1 MLIIRPTDPREEP
14 RNRLSAQQERVREL
28 SRKRLLW
35 NILIAAVP
43 IGIWLTGIFVRMGL
57 NPDSFASDAVGL
69 SALILQFSAL
79 GITILVHGRY
89 AKKLEQAR
97 TELLE
102 LTVEQSR
109 ISLEESR
116 ENDAA

>member
-1 MLIIRPTDPREEP
+1 MLIIKPTDPREES
-14 RNRLSAQQERVREL
+14 RNRLNVQHERVREL
-28 SRKRLLW
+28 AGKRLLW
-35 NILIAAVP
+35 NILIGALP

-57 NPDSFASDAVGL
+57 DPESFASGAV
-69 SALILQFSAL
+69 SISVLILQFSAL
-79 GITILVHGRY
+79 GITILVHRRY

-102 LTVEQSR
+102 ITVEHSR
-109 ISLEESR
+109 IPLEESR